1 MISFICGKWG
11 VCKLGLEA
19 QCSFQR
25 NGGKKQLAAV
35 NSVIVY
41 YFTQFV
47 FDGGETV
54 RVSAIAACTGMY
66 LCVGC
71 CRLLMCL

>member
-1 MISFICGKWG
+1 MFISKKW
-11 VCKLGLEA
+11 
-19 QCSFQR
+19 
-25 NGGKKQLAAV
+25 GKKQLAAV

-47 FDGGETV
+47 FDGGETA

-66 LCVGC
+66 LV
-71 CRLLMCL
+71 